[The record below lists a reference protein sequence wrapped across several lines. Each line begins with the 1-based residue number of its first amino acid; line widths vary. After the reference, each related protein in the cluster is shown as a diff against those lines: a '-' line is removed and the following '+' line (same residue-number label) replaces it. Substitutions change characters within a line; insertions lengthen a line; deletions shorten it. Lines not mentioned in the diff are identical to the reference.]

1 MEYWHAWAIEK
12 SENLLKK
19 LKGEIDFILIGGWAV
34 YYITKTL
41 KSRDI
46 DLIVDFQGLR
56 QLKYMYNISKN
67 PHLKKYEAKVEGVSI
82 DIYVKY
88 YSQFPL
94 PISQIEKTI
103 VIEGFKIPKPEV
115 LLILKQQAEIARK
128 SSLKG
133 RKDRVDILALL
144 VKEAVSIKDY
154 LRIVKKHGL
163 EEYWRRLIE
172 IVSKSTVEYK
182 HLGITRP
189 GDIRKIKSR
198 IIEQLKSPV

>member
-1 MEYWHAWAIEK
+1 
-12 SENLLKK
+12 
-19 LKGEIDFILIGGWAV
+19 
-34 YYITKTL
+34 
-41 KSRDI
+41 
-46 DLIVDFQGLR
+46 
-56 QLKYMYNISKN
+56 MYNISKN